1 MGRDKGSRRRRAA
14 RWLSGSSLTPR
25 PGGPLTED
33 TAGSE
38 AEALRVPYERHGAWG
53 ATGAQGEA
61 DSEWGTQEAPSGLR
75 PGVRWTR
82 SRRAVSSG
90 RHTAARARR
99 EEEVS
104 GPAAPRGPC
113 CRTSADGQPPG
124 APGRLTLL
132 PRPQAPR
139 LTRRRSQRKDT
150 RSFSLKS
157 TFKRNKT
164 RVLPRNVPSFVGN
177 KNKEK
182 EKHSHDCSKRAEP
195 RGGGVAAR
203 VTGHSSGS
211 PRRRLP
217 HAPMVTES
225 PAVLWDLRRRGC
237 ADGPSSPRAAWRRV
251 PRPPLSDRQGRR
263 GWGRGCHTPPRA
275 AQRD

>member
-61 DSEWGTQEAPSGLR
+61 DSEWGTQEAPRRPPTGREVDTEPAGGQQRAPHGGLCAEGGGSVRTRR
-75 PGVRWTR
+75 PARASLPHVRG
-82 SRRAVSSG
+82 RA
-90 RHTAARARR
+90 AARGPGPPDASPAA
-99 EEEVS
+99 S
-104 GPAAPRGPC
+104 GPS
-113 CRTSADGQPPG
+113 T
-124 APGRLTLL
+124 
-132 PRPQAPR
+132 

-195 RGGGVAAR
+195 GGRGAAR
-203 VTGHSSGS
+203 VTWPQLGVPAAPAPPCPHGHRVPSRALG
-211 PRRRLP
+211 PAETRLCGRAVVTQSCL
-217 HAPMVTES
+217 APS
-225 PAVLWDLRRRGC
+225 PA
-237 ADGPSSPRAAWRRV
+237 SP
-251 PRPPLSDRQGRR
+251 
-263 GWGRGCHTPPRA
+263 
-275 AQRD
+275 AQ